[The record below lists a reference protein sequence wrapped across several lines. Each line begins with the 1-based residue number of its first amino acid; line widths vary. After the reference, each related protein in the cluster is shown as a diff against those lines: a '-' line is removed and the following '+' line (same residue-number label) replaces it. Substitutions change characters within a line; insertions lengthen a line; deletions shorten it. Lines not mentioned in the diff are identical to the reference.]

1 MSALTVP
8 TPDAD
13 AALRALAVP
22 TRAAIYRHLREVG
35 RPRSAR
41 EVGERVGVH
50 ANVARTH
57 LDVLVDAGLALASWR
72 HNPTGGRP
80 AKVYVAR
87 EQVHAAGAD
96 DVAAARDAARAAV
109 PAGALLGLGVVLQL
123 VAGLREHVARSE
135 LLAEEQGRRLVHAAG
150 GRGASRS
157 LDAARH
163 VVVAA
168 LRPAFPAVRLRGGD
182 VDGVRGDLAPVA
194 DVDPALADA
203 LAVGLV
209 RGALAA
215 AGAGAE
221 VEVDGDLVRVAPRSG
236 DGALPA
242 PAARLDARGLGFE
255 RGVAR
260 AIRALGRVRPGA
272 HLEVLTDEVGAPAAY
287 ARWADRAGHAIV
299 AVDRVRDPEGRRAVR
314 VLVRRDAG
322 R

>member
-1 MSALTVP
+1 MSALPVTTVGAP
-8 TPDAD
+8 GPDA
-13 AALRALAVP
+13 AARALAVP
-22 TRAAIYRHLREVG
+22 TRAAIYRHLRETG

-72 HNPTGGRP
+72 HNPGGGRP
-80 AKVYVAR
+80 AKVYIAR
-87 EQVHAAGAD
+87 EQLQEAPTRAVSAGT
-96 DVAAARDAARAAV
+96 
-109 PAGALLGLGVVLQL
+109 LLGLEVALQL
-123 VAGLREHVARSE
+123 VAGLREHVERSE
-135 LLAEEQGRRLVHAAG
+135 LLAEEQGRRLVHLAG
-150 GRGASRS
+150 GRAASRP

-163 VVVAA
+163 VVVEA

-182 VDGVRGDLAPVA
+182 LDGVRGDLGAIA
-194 DVDPALADA
+194 AVDGALADA
-203 LAVGLV
+203 IAVGLV

-215 AGAGAE
+215 AGASAD
-221 VEVDGDLVRVAPRSG
+221 VEADADLLRITPRDG

-242 PAARLDARGLGFE
+242 PAARLDARGLGYE

-260 AIRALGRVRPGA
+260 AIRALGRLRPGA

-314 VLVRRDAG
+314 ILVRRAAG

>member
-1 MSALTVP
+1 VSALPVP
-8 TPDAD
+8 APAAD
-13 AALRALAVP
+13 AAARALAVP

-41 EVGERVGVH
+41 EAGERVGVH
-50 ANVARTH
+50 ANVARAH

-72 HNPTGGRP
+72 HNPRGGRP

-87 EQVHAAGAD
+87 EQFHAGS
-96 DVAAARDAARAAV
+96 ARPDGEAAV
-109 PAGALLGLGVVLQL
+109 PPGALLGLGVVLQL
-123 VAGLREHVARSE
+123 VAGLHEHAARSE
-135 LLAEEQGRRLVHAAG
+135 LLAEAEGRRLVAAAG
-150 GRGASRS
+150 GRAASRP

-163 VVVAA
+163 VVVDA
-168 LRPAFPAVRLRGGD
+168 LRSAFPAVRLRGGD
-182 VDGVRGDLAPVA
+182 LDGVRADLALVA
-194 DVDPALADA
+194 EVDPALADA

-215 AGAGAE
+215 AGAGAA
-221 VEVDGDLVRVAPRSG
+221 VEVDGDLVRVAPLDG

-299 AVDRVRDPEGRRAVR
+299 AVDRVRDPDGRRAVR
-314 VLVRRDAG
+314 VLVRRAAG

>member
-1 MSALTVP
+1 MSAVPLPVP
-8 TPDAD
+8 TAD
-13 AALRALAVP
+13 AAARALVVP

-41 EVGERVGVH
+41 EAGERVGVH
-50 ANVARTH
+50 ANVARAH

-72 HNPTGGRP
+72 HNPRGGRP

-87 EQVHAAGAD
+87 EQLHVG
-96 DVAAARDAARAAV
+96 AAATDPDPAPDV
-109 PAGALLGLGVVLQL
+109 PPGALLGLGVVLQL
-123 VAGLREHVARSE
+123 VAGLREHAARSE
-135 LLAEEQGRRLVHAAG
+135 LLAEAEGRRLVTAAG
-150 GRGASRS
+150 GRAASRP

-163 VVVAA
+163 VVVDA
-168 LRPAFPAVRLRGGD
+168 LRPAFPGVRLRGGD
-182 VDGVRGDLAPVA
+182 LDGVRADLALVA

-209 RGALAA
+209 RGAVAA
-215 AGAGAE
+215 AGAAAAVE
-221 VEVDGDLVRVAPRSG
+221 VEGDLVRVAPLDG

-242 PAARLDARGLGFE
+242 PAASLDARGLGFE

-299 AVDRVRDPEGRRAVR
+299 AVDRVRDPDGRRAVR
-314 VLVRRDAG
+314 ILVRRAAG

>member
-1 MSALTVP
+1 MSAVP
-8 TPDAD
+8 VRTPDAD
-13 AALRALAVP
+13 VRTDAAARALGVP
-22 TRAAIYRHLREVG
+22 TRAAIYRHLREVA

-41 EVGERVGVH
+41 EVGDRVGVH

-57 LDVLVDAGLALASWR
+57 LDVLVEAGLALASWR
-72 HNPTGGRP
+72 HNPAGGRP

-87 EQVHAAGAD
+87 EQLH
-96 DVAAARDAARAAV
+96 AV
-109 PAGALLGLGVVLQL
+109 PAADDGSSVAPGALLGLGVVLQL
-123 VAGLREHVARSE
+123 VAGLREHAARSE

-150 GRGASRS
+150 GRAASRP
-157 LDAARH
+157 LEAARH
-163 VVVAA
+163 VVADA
-168 LRPAFPAVRLRGGD
+168 LRPAFPSVRLRGGD
-182 VDGVRGDLAPVA
+182 LDGVRGDLAVVA

-203 LAVGLV
+203 IAVGLV

-215 AGAGAE
+215 AGAGAD
-221 VEVDGDLVRVAPRSG
+221 VEVDGDLVRVTPRAG

-260 AIRALGRVRPGA
+260 AIRALGRLRPGA

-314 VLVRRDAG
+314 VLVRRSAG

>member
-8 TPDAD
+8 TADAD
-13 AALRALAVP
+13 AAVRALGVP
-22 TRAAIYRHLREVG
+22 TRAAIYRHLREAG

-50 ANVARTH
+50 ANVARAH

-72 HNPTGGRP
+72 HNPAGGRP

-87 EQVHAAGAD
+87 EQLHPGEGAAGPGAE
-96 DVAAARDAARAAV
+96 V

-123 VAGLREHVARSE
+123 VAGLREHAARSE

-150 GRGASRS
+150 GRATSRS

-163 VVVAA
+163 VVVDA

-182 VDGVRGDLAPVA
+182 LDGVRRDLALVA

-221 VEVDGDLVRVAPRSG
+221 VEVDGDLVRVAARSG

>member
-1 MSALTVP
+1 MSAAAPARAEV
-8 TPDAD
+8 D
-13 AALRALAVP
+13 AAGRALAVP
-22 TRAAIYRHLREVG
+22 TRAAIYRHLRHVG

-41 EVGERVGVH
+41 EVGDRVGVH
-50 ANVARTH
+50 ANVARAH
-57 LDVLVDAGLALASWR
+57 LDVLVAAGLALASWR
-72 HNPTGGRP
+72 HNPRGGRP

-87 EQVHAAGAD
+87 EQLTAVEAPAATSAPAGAD
-96 DVAAARDAARAAV
+96 V
-109 PAGALLGLGVVLQL
+109 PAGAVLGLTVVLQL
-123 VAGLREHVARSE
+123 VAGLHEHAARIE
-135 LLAEEQGRRLVHAAG
+135 LLAEEQGRHLVAAAG
-150 GRGASRS
+150 GRAATRP
-157 LDAARH
+157 LEAARH
-163 VVVAA
+163 VVVDA
-168 LRPAFPAVRLRGGD
+168 LRAAFPAARLRGGD
-182 VDGVRGDLAPVA
+182 LDGVRGDLALVA

-209 RGALAA
+209 RGALGA

-221 VEVDGDLVRVAPRSG
+221 VEVDGELVRVAARAG

-242 PAARLDARGLGFE
+242 PAGRLDARGLGFD

-299 AVDRVRDPEGRRAVR
+299 AVDRVRDSDGRRAVR
-314 VLVRRDAG
+314 ILVRRAAG

>member
-1 MSALTVP
+1 VSALPLPAP
-8 TPDAD
+8 TAD
-13 AALRALAVP
+13 AAARALAVP

-41 EVGERVGVH
+41 EVGDRVGVH

-72 HNPTGGRP
+72 HNPRGGRP

-87 EQVHAAGAD
+87 EQLHA
-96 DVAAARDAARAAV
+96 VAAADAADAVATGGPGV
-109 PAGALLGLGVVLQL
+109 PAGALLGLRVVLEL
-123 VAGLREHVARSE
+123 VAGLHEHAARSE
-135 LLAEEQGRRLVHAAG
+135 LLAEERGRRLVRAAG
-150 GRGASRS
+150 GRAASRP

-163 VVVAA
+163 VVVDA

-182 VDGVRGDLAPVA
+182 LDGVRGDLAAVA

-209 RGALAA
+209 RGALDA
-215 AGAGAE
+215 AGAGAD
-221 VEVDGDLVRVAPRSG
+221 VEVDGELVRVAPRVG

-299 AVDRVRDPEGRRAVR
+299 AVDRVRDPDGRRAVR
-314 VLVRRDAG
+314 ILVRRAAG

>member
-1 MSALTVP
+1 MSALPVP
-8 TPDAD
+8 ALTAD
-13 AALRALAVP
+13 AAARALAVP

-35 RPRSAR
+35 RPRSSR

-57 LDVLVDAGLALASWR
+57 LDVLVEAGLALASWR
-72 HNPTGGRP
+72 HNPAGGRP

-87 EQVHAAGAD
+87 EQFHLEDRG
-96 DVAAARDAARAAV
+96 DAPAAV

-123 VAGLREHVARSE
+123 VVGLREHAARSE
-135 LLAEEQGRRLVHAAG
+135 LLAEEQGRRLVHASG
-150 GRGASRS
+150 GRATSRP

-168 LRPAFPAVRLRGGD
+168 LRSAFPSVRLRGGD
-182 VDGVRGDLAPVA
+182 LDGVRGDLALVA

-221 VEVDGDLVRVAPRSG
+221 VEVDGDVVRVAPRSG

-299 AVDRVRDPEGRRAVR
+299 AVDRVRDHEGRRAVR

>member
-1 MSALTVP
+1 VSALTVP
-8 TPDAD
+8 APDAD
-13 AALRALAVP
+13 AAVRALTVP

-80 AKVYVAR
+80 AKVYIAR
-87 EQVHAAGAD
+87 EQLHAAEGAEVPD
-96 DVAAARDAARAAV
+96 TAV

-123 VAGLREHVARSE
+123 VAGLREHAARSE
-135 LLAEEQGRRLVHAAG
+135 LLAEEQGRRMVHAAG
-150 GRGASRS
+150 GRAASRT

-182 VDGVRGDLAPVA
+182 LDGVRVDLALVA

-221 VEVDGDLVRVAPRSG
+221 VEVDGDLVRVAPRAG